1 MIIPTYNE
9 AGNIATIISRILASA
24 PVDVLVVDD
33 ASPDGT
39 GHIVDLIAATE
50 TRVTALH
57 RSGKQGLGAAY
68 LSGLAHGKASGYS
81 LLIEMD
87 ADGSHP
93 PAALLSM
100 ISALAED
107 TTGRIGGVV
116 GSRWTR
122 GGSVVD
128 WPKSR
133 EFISRG
139 GSFYARIMLGI
150 KVRDVTAGFRVYR
163 TDALDLLKLASVES
177 QGYCFQ
183 IDMTRRMLRAGFE
196 LVEIPIEFREREIGE
211 SKMSRAILIEA
222 MLMTTK
228 CGFLRAFGHSGIRAR
243 CQDTPDGRHGTVL
256 LMRTALDGFL
266 WRKAHLSKR

>member
-1 MIIPTYNE
+1 MDRRQALVIIPTYNE

-39 GHIVDLIAATE
+39 GQIVDLLAATE
-50 TRVTALH
+50 PRVTAIH

-68 LSGLAHGKASGYS
+68 LAGFAHGKASGYS
-81 LLIEMD
+81 FLIEMD

-93 PAALLSM
+93 PAALPAM

-107 TTGRIGGVV
+107 TTGRIGGVI
-116 GSRWTR
+116 GSRWVR

-139 GSFYARIMLGI
+139 GSLYARIMLGI

-163 TDALDLLKLASVES
+163 TDALEALDLATLES
-177 QGYCFQ
+177 RGYCFQ
-183 IDMTRRMLRAGFE
+183 IDMTRRMLRAGFDF
-196 LVEIPIEFREREIGE
+196 VEVPIEFRERVIGE
-211 SKMSRAILIEA
+211 SKMSRAIIIEA

-228 CGFLRAFGHSGIRAR
+228 WGFTRVFRPSVKRRSMTATELR
-243 CQDTPDGRHGTVL
+243 
-256 LMRTALDGFL
+256 
-266 WRKAHLSKR
+266 